1 MRYFKACMLTLL
13 AAVMALSLNAALA
26 QNNTTAMQPQEI
38 RSQPLQLSGMGGTE
52 ELAQIVGR
60 SAIANTS
67 QINPKEAGTSDVTK
81 SANLSSIFNRNP
93 SVGISIT
100 SVNPSQ
106 RWVQITN
113 EGIGAWNLTGWSL
126 SSGEN
131 TTYKFPA
138 FNLEDGA
145 SVRVRE
151 GMGNSTA
158 AEIYTNSTAPL
169 WTGREVTLRND
180 AGSMISTYS
189 VPA

>member
-1 MRYFKACMLTLL
+1 MRYFKVYILTLL
-13 AAVMALSLNAALA
+13 AVLMSLSLEVSLA

-52 ELAQIVGR
+52 ELVQIVGK

-67 QINPKEAGTSDVTK
+67 QINPKEAGTADVTK

-93 SVGISIT
+93 SVDVSIT
-100 SVNPSQ
+100 DVNPSQ
-106 RWVQITN
+106 RWVQMTN

-126 SSGEN
+126 SSGQN
-131 TTYKFPA
+131 TTYTFPA
-138 FNLEDGA
+138 FDLADGA
-145 SVRVRE
+145 SVIVRE

-158 AEIYTNSTAPL
+158 TEIYTNSTSSL
-169 WTGREVTLRND
+169 WMGREVTLRDD
-180 AGSMISTYS
+180 AGNIVSTYS